1 MEICYVLTST
11 EDTLLRELELDR
23 PSALGGPGPRPSF
36 CSGALNHR
44 WREKRLCLLSMQTCV
59 LAAPRHAMTA
69 LWPLSS

>member
-1 MEICYVLTST
+1 MEICHVLTST

-36 CSGALNHR
+36 CSGAPDHR
-44 WREKRLCLLSMQTCV
+44 WREKRLCLLSIQTCV
-59 LAAPRHAMTA
+59 LAVLRHAMTA